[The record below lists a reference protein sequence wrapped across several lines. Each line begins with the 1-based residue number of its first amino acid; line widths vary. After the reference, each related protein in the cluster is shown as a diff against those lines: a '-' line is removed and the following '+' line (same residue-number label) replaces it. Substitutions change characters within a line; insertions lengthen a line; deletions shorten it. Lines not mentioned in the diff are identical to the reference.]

1 MKIFYSWQSDLPN
14 ASNRGFIEKAL
25 ENVAK
30 ALRNDRTLNIEPS
43 IDRDTVGVSGS
54 PEIVSTIF
62 LKIEQADIFISDISI
77 INGADFARPSP
88 NPNVLVETGYA
99 LSALGDTRVIMIF
112 NTAFGTVEKLPFDL
126 RARRILPYNMPAAS
140 DDRSTERKKLE
151 KLVEQAVRSIRPRL
165 SLSPDYIK
173 AFENESA
180 RVKELA
186 YEQPDLWEHLLTIEL
201 LKPQIKRARE
211 EYDEVI
217 SGLRYRRATKASNKA
232 YSKLIQERMIDLD
245 KICDVLGIT
254 LNKEINSSWG
264 PPGVAGNA
272 LEIKKATGRLI
283 SICEAIV
290 EWESEISSVHPPEIF
305 ENLKAILQ
313 GTTAS
318 MLAEI
323 ECLINDMS
331 KVFEQPNPTGIHELN
346 LTLNLPEGWK
356 EKAQAEIRRI
366 SKWAKENPYEWNNE

>member
-43 IDRDTVGVSGS
+43 IDRDTAGVSGS

-62 LKIEQADIFISDISI
+62 SKIEQADIFISDISI
-77 INGADFARPSP
+77 INGADSARPSP

-99 LSALGDTRVIMIF
+99 LKALGDKRVIMIF

-126 RARRILPYNMPAAS
+126 RARRILQYNMPATS
-140 DDRSTERKKLE
+140 DDRSAERKKLE
-151 KLVEQAVRSIRPRL
+151 TLVEQAVRSIRPRL
-165 SLSPDYIK
+165 SLSHDYTK

-186 YEQPDLWEHLLTIEL
+186 YEQPDLWEYLLMIEL
-201 LKPQIKRARE
+201 LKPKIKRVRE

-217 SGLRYRRATKASNKA
+217 NGLRYRRATKASNKA
-232 YSKLIQERMIDLD
+232 YFNLIQERMIDLE
-245 KICDVLGIT
+245 KILGVLETI
-254 LNKEINSSWG
+254 LNKEIISSWG
-264 PPGVAGNA
+264 PPGVSGNA
-272 LEIKKATGRLI
+272 LEIKKATDRLI

-305 ENLKAILQ
+305 ENLKSILQ
-313 GTTAS
+313 GTTAR
-318 MLAEI
+318 MLAET
-323 ECLINDMS
+323 ERLVNEMS
-331 KVFEQPNPTGIHELN
+331 KVFQQPNPTGVYEIN
-346 LTLNLPEGWK
+346 LTLNLPEGWA

-366 SKWAKENPYEWNNE
+366 SRWIQENPYEWNNE